1 MDITPRVRPLL
12 RGLRGLPAR
21 LRRWQSVSWDEPEP
35 GPPIPFLPGAREVPQ
50 GLAHDPRS
58 GELVYTFYD
67 ESDPGRGLVVFAD
80 RAGAV
85 TARVPLAGLDHYG
98 GVTVVGE
105 RTYVCGGGRVQV
117 HETARLRAGA
127 GEPLATVRVRASSTI
142 TSHRGDLYVSRFRVD
157 EPGVMF
163 RYEIAPDGL
172 PTATGDELVAP
183 PRTQGVAFDGDQAVY
198 FSRSWGRAT
207 PSVLTRVCAEDLRSD
222 GGWTPENGHDTLLPP
237 MAEGSVIIGRRLHQ
251 LYESGAATYRRHPWP
266 HPVRQVLV
274 GRLDP
279 RERLTVHQL

>member
-1 MDITPRVRPLL
+1 MDSTPRALTLL
-12 RGLRGLPAR
+12 RALRRLPER
-21 LRRWQSVSWDEPEP
+21 LRRWQSVPWDEPGP
-35 GPPIPFLPGAREVPQ
+35 GAVIPFLPGGREVPQ
-50 GLAHDPRS
+50 GLAHDAAS
-58 GELVYTFYD
+58 GELVYTFY
-67 ESDPGRGLVVFAD
+67 EGHDPKKGLIVFAD
-80 RAGAV
+80 ESGAV
-85 TARVPLAGLDHYG
+85 TARVPLEGLDHYG
-98 GVTVVGE
+98 GVTVLGE

-117 HETARLRAGA
+117 YETARLRAGF

-142 TSHRGDLYVSRFRVD
+142 TSHRGDLYVSRFRTD
-157 EPGVMF
+157 EPGVMY
-163 RYEIAPDGL
+163 RYEIGAEGL
-172 PTATGDELVAP
+172 PARIGDELVAP

-207 PSVLTRVCAEDLRSD
+207 PSVLTRVCAEDLWTD

-279 RERLTVHQL
+279 RGRLTVHRL